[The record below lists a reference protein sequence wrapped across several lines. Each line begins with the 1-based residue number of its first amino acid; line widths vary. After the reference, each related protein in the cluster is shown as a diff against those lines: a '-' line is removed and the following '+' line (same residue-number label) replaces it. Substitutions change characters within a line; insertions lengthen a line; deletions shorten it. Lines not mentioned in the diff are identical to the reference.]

1 MVAIVKDV
9 KENILLFYQ
18 SMLDDP
24 YHRYRSW
31 EHCYSFFQQHYPCSR
46 EDQLDTATLHLAF
59 YLASWGM
66 YRGSSQLLQKNYR
79 VHNGILKI
87 ILQKEYSELFDL
99 GFDNVGTT
107 RSTIRLIFD
116 LVQELR
122 HAYSSIGVSPTDTL
136 VTKVLL
142 GTLGCIPAYDRLFV
156 EGTKFWKK
164 MPDEYQP
171 KFPALLGIKSYLGL
185 VDFYHC
191 HEEQIQAAQAITA
204 QQSIKYPIMKLIDM
218 YFWNL
223 GYQLY
228 GRSEDLE

>member
-1 MVAIVKDV
+1 MTATITDV

-18 SMLDDP
+18 AMLDDP

-31 EHCYSFFQQHYPCSR
+31 EHCYTFFQQHYPFPND
-46 EDQLDTATLHLAF
+46 DQLDTATLHLAF

-79 VHNGILKI
+79 VHTSILKI
-87 ILQKEYSELFDL
+87 ILKKEYAKLFDIS
-99 GFDNVGTT
+99 FDNG
-107 RSTIRLIFD
+107 RSVSPVVRLIFD

-122 HAYSSIGVSPTDTL
+122 HAYSGLGISPTTTL

-142 GTLGCIPAYDRLFV
+142 GTYGCIPAYDRLFI
-156 EGTKFWKK
+156 EGVKFWKI

-171 KFPALLGIKSYLGL
+171 KFPALFGVNSYLGL

-191 HEEQIQAAQAITA
+191 HEEDILAVQAVTSQK
-204 QQSIKYPIMKLIDM
+204 SIKYPIMKLIDM

-223 GYQLY
+223 GYQSY
-228 GRSEDLE
+228 GENDDLE